1 MRITMLSRITRA
13 AGGLLVAYAAACAP
27 APGTQSLTP
36 TERAAARPAV
46 SGASASPVTTDSAT
60 TVWQLSPFALLQR
73 GNYDGVLTV
82 AEVRTHGSLGL
93 GAADQLNGEVAVV
106 DGRFYQFL
114 EGGRAV
120 TPPESMRMPFAAVTG
135 RIGEPPV
142 PLRPGL
148 QYGSTFQAAVD
159 AMLPTT
165 DAFYALRLEGTW
177 DVVVARTYRRQS
189 KPYPPLDSVAADT
202 FTVRGVQGT
211 MVGFRQ
217 PPYAA
222 SLSVPNYHLHFIDAS
237 GTRGGH
243 VLGFTTRDVRLQV
256 SVRPDFTLRMPPA
269 AGSPHAA
276 VGGDNRIRA
285 VPALAARGE
294 HRP

>member
-1 MRITMLSRITRA
+1 MPFRITRA

-27 APGTQSLTP
+27 AHSPRSFTPGDRTT
-36 TERAAARPAV
+36 ARPPV
-46 SGASASPVTTDSAT
+46 PGASAFSVAADSAS

-73 GNYDGVLTV
+73 GSYDGVLTV

-135 RIGEPPV
+135 RIAEPQVPV
-142 PLRPGL
+142 QPGL

-177 DVVVARTYRRQS
+177 DVVVARTYRHQT

-202 FTVRGVQGT
+202 FTVRGVRGT

-222 SLSVPNYHLHFIDAS
+222 SLSVPNYHLHFVDAS

-269 AGSPHAA
+269 AGSP
-276 VGGDNRIRA
+276 RA
-285 VPALAARGE
+285 VAHGDDRIGSVSAVAARGE
-294 HRP
+294 RRP